1 MQAEH
6 RTALLFISHDLGVVH
21 HLADRVMVM
30 KDGSVVEH
38 GKVDDVFHHPAHPW
52 TKKLIDALPV
62 VSSNRHNK
70 DYPLRHHA

>member
-38 GKVDDVFHHPAHPW
+38 GNVDDVFCHPAHPW
-52 TKKLIDALPV
+52 TKKLIDALPA
-62 VSSNRHNK
+62 VSLNPHNK
-70 DYPLRHHA
+70 NYQPRHSA